1 MVASNASCGLDK
13 TSPQNEGASKMT
25 DREKLQQDIDA
36 LKERVRLAWLD
47 LALNPLMPGE
57 RIELRKHASALV
69 YELTRLLERLD
80 QLDSQQIA

>member
-1 MVASNASCGLDK
+1 
-13 TSPQNEGASKMT
+13 MT
-25 DREKLQQDIDA
+25 ERGRIQQDLDM

-57 RIELRKHASALV
+57 RIELRKHATALV

>member
-1 MVASNASCGLDK
+1 
-13 TSPQNEGASKMT
+13 MT
-25 DREKLQQDIDA
+25 ERGRLQQDLDM

-57 RIELRKHASALV
+57 RIELRKHATALV
-69 YELTRLLERLD
+69 YELTRPLERLD

>member
-1 MVASNASCGLDK
+1 
-13 TSPQNEGASKMT
+13 MT
-25 DREKLQQDIDA
+25 DRERLQQDIDM